1 MKIRFY
7 NQEKNLFSAPIEAEN
22 KDIASL
28 LKTEKKKGFL
38 PLKNK
43 VGTEYSEELL
53 NTQEHQIRK
62 TTSYYYQEE
71 LNLKEINQ
79 LVKELNNPISFKFES
94 KTFYTHLKIVAD
106 NKNFYV
112 EDIAGEIQQYPIAQ
126 KSSFETSR
134 KITEEA
140 YKITR
145 MKRIYQ
151 LQNS

>member
-28 LKTEKKKGFL
+28 LKAEKKKGFL

-43 VGTEYSEELL
+43 AGTEYSEELL
-53 NTQEHQIRK
+53 NTQEHQIKK

-106 NKNFYV
+106 NKNFYA

>member
-7 NQEKNLFSAPIEAEN
+7 NQEKDLFSAPVEVEK
-22 KDIASL
+22 KDITAL
-28 LKTEKKKGFL
+28 LKAEKKKGFL

-43 VGTEYSEELL
+43 AGTEYTEELL
-53 NTQEHQIRK
+53 HTEEHQIKK

-106 NKNFYV
+106 NKNFYA